1 MMTDKDFNLI
11 IAIIVFGFILPFMWL
26 LGIGVLINKY
36 GDIFGLF
43 MIPALLLNMLLASY
57 LAKRGYYDG

>member
-1 MMTDKDFNLI
+1 MTDKDFNLI